1 MKRRI
6 MRTIEWIVVCAGAL
20 FLGTALQN
28 AFAQESDNP
37 AYLNPQLSPEQRY
50 AVTKEDAEGVAR
62 DVFSRPMALT
72 VIGPFEGDAFDEDAA
87 EGIFPNG
94 SSLEAAAHAEGRP

>member
-1 MKRRI
+1 MSRI
-6 MRTIEWIVVCAGAL
+6 GRSEISHGEILTVDEVLART
-20 FLGTALQN
+20 
-28 AFAQESDNP
+28 D
-37 AYLNPQLSPEQRY
+37 

-87 EGIFPNG
+87 EGILPNG